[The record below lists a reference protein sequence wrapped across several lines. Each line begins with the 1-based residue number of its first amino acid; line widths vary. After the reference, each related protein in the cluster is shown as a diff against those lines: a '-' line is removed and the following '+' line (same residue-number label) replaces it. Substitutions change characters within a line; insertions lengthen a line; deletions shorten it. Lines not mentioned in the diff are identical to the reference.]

1 MSRSAKVARV
11 IPLETP
17 DNSSSEDEDELEEL
31 QVIYFK
37 EQLFQTKTEP
47 FFKMCLGA
55 WNTYFMWKVEF
66 EARAPDEDDFH
77 GIKLLVKQL
86 FLRSAAVNV
95 SKVTETILNQRY
107 IGSVIKTVQPD
118 EDEEDDIA
126 DDDHIYAISTVLNLA
141 EKQKYVQKYSRLNS
155 TWIFPKCVH

>member
-155 TWIFPKCVH
+155 TWIFPNCVH